1 VTLTHKIE
9 KSKFFRPVK
18 MQVSS
23 HVVCFLGYFTD
34 QSAVESLIANGS
46 LPSGNVPG
54 PGIARQEGF
63 HLNNFSFAGP
73 VVMGVGGKANHLK

>member
-1 VTLTHKIE
+1 MKI
-9 KSKFFRPVK
+9 SF
-18 MQVSS
+18 S
-23 HVVCFLGYFTD
+23 GYFTD
-34 QSAVESLIANGS
+34 QRSVESLIANGS

-73 VVMGVGGKANHLK
+73 VVMGVGGKINLTSLYKL